1 MNPIHTVDRAWAQ
14 ALASA
19 TRFAAAHPRSLT
31 AAVTLGL
38 AGFGATAFGIA
49 PLVADAQ
56 NMPTRTVTELVT
68 PDAIQSQLDALA
80 EHELQLYRTDLTR
93 ASTSDVAQAPNMVL
107 LYRRAILDY
116 WAESEETL
124 GAIVTHV
131 LVHEIGHH
139 FGLSDEDMERIED
152 EAAPDASR

>member
-1 MNPIHTVDRAWAQ
+1 MYAASRSAHYWRDRTAP
-14 ALASA
+14 ALAD
-19 TRFAAAHPRSLT
+19 F
-31 AAVTLGL
+31 
-38 AGFGATAFGIA
+38 
-49 PLVADAQ
+49 
-56 NMPTRTVTELVT
+56 E
-68 PDAIQSQLDALA
+68 ALA
-80 EHELQLYRTDLTR
+80 AGAWDRLPPEFRKLCGDLVIRVEDFALDEVLDELDLESPLDLMGLYQGTDLTR